1 MGYTIGGYSECFH
14 YAYLIIH
21 ASEMLVCG
29 QASEAP
35 VVGHV
40 MVAVWGKQ
48 LTVIS
53 SNRDCL

>member
-1 MGYTIGGYSECFH
+1 MSAFH

-29 QASEAP
+29 QASQAP
-35 VVGHV
+35 VLGHV
-40 MVAVWGKQ
+40 MVATQRKQ

-53 SNRDCL
+53 SNETA